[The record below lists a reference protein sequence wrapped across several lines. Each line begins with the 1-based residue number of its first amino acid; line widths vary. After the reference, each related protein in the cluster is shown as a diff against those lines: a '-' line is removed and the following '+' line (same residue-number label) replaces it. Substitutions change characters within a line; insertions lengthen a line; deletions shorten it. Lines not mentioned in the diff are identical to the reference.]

1 MKMEMFITK
10 KKKAFNFSIY
20 KKDIN
25 NEPNIILGV
34 KSYIYLRV
42 KIFSHYYIYLTYTY
56 NKMSYWYRLTF
67 NQNTLDRIEV
77 SDNQNGDFT
86 VQTNI
91 KANADNTTDTV
102 AKVNKTPPD
111 IQGAAAN
118 LASVL
123 ANVQGSKLGGKKMKT
138 KKSKSKNNRTKRQRR
153 R

>member
-77 SDNQNGDFT
+77 SDNQNGDFN

-91 KANADNTTDTV
+91 KANADNTSVTV
-102 AKVNKTPPD
+102 KKVISND
-111 IQGAAAN
+111 IPGAASN

-123 ANVQGSKLGGKKMKT
+123 ANVQGSSLGGKKMKT
-138 KKSKSKNNRTKRQRR
+138 KKFKSKNNRTKRQRR